1 MWAAPCND
9 SESLKPLNHTRHV
22 RGEALLNEFAE
33 IVKSS
38 RRQKMKG
45 SHVKRQL
52 AQVADHWCHRCA
64 WLAPSESETNTEVVP
79 CQVTNVFRSEFSI
92 EALFGPPLLGF
103 LIFLAFSRERNF
115 AFLGVKFTFWIILVA
130 FFRRMLFEYF
140 FGTDT
145 FFKREYKSVW
155 SF

>member
-1 MWAAPCND
+1 MPCIALQCD
-9 SESLKPLNHTRHV
+9 VSRAVQRLRISQTSEPHPA

-64 WLAPSESETNTEVVP
+64 
-79 CQVTNVFRSEFSI
+79 
-92 EALFGPPLLGF
+92 
-103 LIFLAFSRERNF
+103 
-115 AFLGVKFTFWIILVA
+115 
-130 FFRRMLFEYF
+130 
-140 FGTDT
+140 
-145 FFKREYKSVW
+145 
-155 SF
+155 